1 MNKDQQ
7 YKIIFENWKN
17 HNKEEVDK
25 PLISEIRGKVIKGGV
40 KKGSTLVK
48 GLLKRFKKTNKPKI
62 KTKLTPKTPKP
73 KKGIVKQVATGT
85 AAGVGLAAA
94 GAGGLSAYLAIAE
107 DVPWTDIWNS
117 WLGVVGFGKEAE
129 IEDEKDLAT
138 LNCLEKIML
147 HYINKKTPVE
157 DYPDKL
163 TLAQVQKLGCE
174 GRVDLNKINEA
185 WASMVA
191 HVKGEKNWD
200 WVDVASVLG
209 TYLAADLAVG
219 AMDTVSDYFSWEGVK
234 SFFSTVSSGI
244 VTWLGFRKVGSLFS
258 RLKPGKTG
266 ANKQVAREIVKDI
279 KTKKAKGKPSW
290 LAKIAKSR
298 VGRAMKWPLILY
310 GVYQT
315 AGMVGLRES
324 SGSGTLSEK
333 EFIDLFTTVFREE
346 GLDESPFS
354 FFPDFKIGKTGHDN
368 MNSDSLKDYPP
379 LPQGKDGLT
388 RTGNIV
394 HNLSGFKKS
403 KVDLFIR
410 TLKEIGITNEYSII
424 GALAVAGKES
434 GFRSIEEKGGYSFNR
449 IKQRSG
455 AVARRVW
462 RRWKQF
468 GFGDPTDEHIR
479 AITGGGRNA
488 IALFNIAYGYSKSQG
503 PERINIPPCVPGP
516 GGELIINELM
526 YDKSLA
532 GWKYR
537 GRGMVQCTFRS
548 GYVAFAKAA
557 GLSVDQVL
565 ADPRV
570 VSTDPVVSCK
580 MSAGVIKY
588 GYNKAVR
595 KMGGEP
601 NTVADGVKL
610 ATWIVGGLGFNFE
623 KVLSKTYGRAMEF
636 ANKNFRYEPQNVS

>member
-1 MNKDQQ
+1 M
-7 YKIIFENWKN
+7 
-17 HNKEEVDK
+17 
-25 PLISEIRGKVIKGGV
+25 
-40 KKGSTLVK
+40 
-48 GLLKRFKKTNKPKI
+48 
-62 KTKLTPKTPKP
+62 
-73 KKGIVKQVATGT
+73 
-85 AAGVGLAAA
+85 
-94 GAGGLSAYLAIAE
+94 
-107 DVPWTDIWNS
+107 
-117 WLGVVGFGKEAE
+117 
-129 IEDEKDLAT
+129 
-138 LNCLEKIML
+138 
-147 HYINKKTPVE
+147 
-157 DYPDKL
+157 
-163 TLAQVQKLGCE
+163 
-174 GRVDLNKINEA
+174 
-185 WASMVA
+185 
-191 HVKGEKNWD
+191 
-200 WVDVASVLG
+200 
-209 TYLAADLAVG
+209 
-219 AMDTVSDYFSWEGVK
+219 
-234 SFFSTVSSGI
+234 FSTVSSGI

-266 ANKQVAREIVKDI
+266 SNKQIAKEIVKDI
-279 KTKKAKGKPSW
+279 KAKKAKGKPSW
-290 LAKIAKSR
+290 LTKIAKSK
-298 VGRAMKWPLILY
+298 VGRALKWPLILY
-310 GVYQT
+310 GAYQT

-324 SGSGTLSEK
+324 SGSAPLSEK

-346 GLDESPFS
+346 GLDESPFA
-354 FFPDFKIGKTGHDN
+354 FFPDFKIGKTGHDD
-368 MNSDSLKDYPP
+368 MNSDSLKEYPP

-388 RTGNIV
+388 RAGNIV

-410 TLKEIGITNEYSII
+410 TLKEIGITNEFSII

-434 GFRSIEEKGGYSFNR
+434 GFRSIEEKVGYSFNR
-449 IKQRSG
+449 IIHRSG

-462 RRWKQF
+462 RRWKHF
-468 GFGDPTDEHIR
+468 GFGEPTDEHIR

-516 GGELIINELM
+516 DGTLIINELM

-588 GYNKAVR
+588 GYNKAVK

-601 NTVADGVKL
+601 STIADGVKL